1 MVSPRVT
8 ALRSPQLDGS
18 SEDLDLPGRGLDTSS
33 GDLSCDSRANSD
45 YEDTD
50 GGYTDGEGS
59 GPQDADE
66 EPPVPALARS
76 SEPAW
81 VEDHEELRGHG
92 GITAEFEPQVGTAPR
107 SGTLLCAW
115 SPPNPLC
122 ACQRV
127 TAFLFPP
134 GWQPPPPGPVARG
147 QHAVSALEGRRA
159 TPHPTRSGLEYRIL
173 RDAEGLMKEGHWGCG
188 F

>member
-1 MVSPRVT
+1 MAGEWRLAFGVT
-8 ALRSPQLDGS
+8 ASCSPQLDGS

-50 GGYTDGEGS
+50 GAYTDGEGS

-81 VEDHEELRGHG
+81 VEDHEGLRGHG
-92 GITAEFEPQVGTAPR
+92 GITAKFETQVGTAPPGGGVGPPLAPGHPPTPSAHV
-107 SGTLLCAW
+107 SGSWPFSSL
-115 SPPNPLC
+115 
-122 ACQRV
+122 
-127 TAFLFPP
+127 
-134 GWQPPPPGPVARG
+134 
-147 QHAVSALEGRRA
+147 
-159 TPHPTRSGLEYRIL
+159 
-173 RDAEGLMKEGHWGCG
+173 
-188 F
+188 